1 MRRGIPRLAALLG
14 AVALVLTAVPAAAL
28 SPFGS
33 PVEIYEPDCRAFGFD
48 ADGVMG
54 SDGILRGFTSAAGD
68 NCAQYPVIR
77 YFEQDGSSVT
87 NVSTPYRGRVIA
99 ATADT
104 TGQYLVYTNRSG
116 LHLAKR
122 SGGSFTS
129 GRRLSKA
136 QTIQGDII
144 ANGGDWWAVWTEASG
159 KGALRLTHAR
169 TMGTDVLYQRLSLSG
184 PGVNVVD
191 WFPSLALR
199 SGNRAVM
206 VWSRYTP
213 NRWSI
218 WVATTEADGNWR
230 ARPFGPATMSRTG
243 FPLFPSVAV
252 SGPATYVA
260 WQDDETIMVSDNAS
274 RSWKSRSFVTPGVLP
289 KVATSA
295 GKVFVGWTT
304 TRTSAPRAFITQ
316 RVGSTWSG
324 NFVSPPTPHAQVTMG
339 VYADD
344 GDATSLIRSPV
355 RLYSRSQ

>member
-14 AVALVLTAVPAAAL
+14 AVALVLTAVPATAL
-28 SPFGS
+28 SPFGA

-48 ADGVMG
+48 ADGHMG

-68 NCAQYPVIR
+68 DCAQYPVIR

-87 NVSTPYRGRVIA
+87 NVSSPYRGRVVA
-99 ATADT
+99 VTADT
-104 TGQYLVYTNRSG
+104 TGVYLIYNNRSG
-116 LHLAKR
+116 LHLGKR
-122 SGGSFTS
+122 AGGSFTT

-144 ANGGDWWAVWTEASG
+144 ANGGSWWAVWTEPSQSRG
-159 KGALRLTHAR
+159 LQLVHAR
-169 TMGTDVLYQRLSLSG
+169 TIGTDVLFQRLALSG
-184 PGVNVVD
+184 RHAVD

-199 SGNRAVM
+199 PGNRAVM
-206 VWSRYTP
+206 VWSRYAGS
-213 NRWSI
+213 WSI

-230 ARPFGPATMSRTG
+230 ARPFGPARTAPNS
-243 FPLFPSVAV
+243 FHLFPSVAV
-252 SGPATYVA
+252 SGPTTYVA
-260 WQDDETIMVSDNAS
+260 WEDGDKIMVADNPHGTW
-274 RSWKSRSFVTPGVLP
+274 RSKSFVTPGIYP

-304 TRTSAPRAFITQ
+304 THTSAPRAFITQ

-324 NFVSPPTPHAQVTMG
+324 NFVSPRTAHAQVTLG
-339 VYADD
+339 VFASD
-344 GDATSLIRSPV
+344 GAATSLIRSPV